1 MAQTALIANAIGITE
16 YGVAAG
22 YPRYPGPQKF
32 PAL

>member
-1 MAQTALIANAIGITE
+1 VRVTTDGLSGIGITE

>member
-1 MAQTALIANAIGITE
+1 VSVDGETGIGISE

-22 YPRYPGPQKF
+22 YPRYPLPQKH